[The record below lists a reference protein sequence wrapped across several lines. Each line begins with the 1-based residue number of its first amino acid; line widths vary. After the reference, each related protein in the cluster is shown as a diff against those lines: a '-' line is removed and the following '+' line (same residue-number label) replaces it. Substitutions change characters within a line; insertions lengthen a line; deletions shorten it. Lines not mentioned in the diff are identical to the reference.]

1 MIDFQHI
8 KILLTGSAAT
18 GKTSFRRLLF
28 QSKYSS
34 EYKSTEVMEAQ
45 QATSIVNYSMLK
57 QETNKKEVIWLK
69 LDPENQIAY
78 LKTLLKSR
86 VFHQANTESDP
97 EILQECVS
105 TSNST
110 DQPMLHVPDSADN
123 PRIPQNSDD
132 NDKIDDDNDKNDEH
146 DEHDEGRGDDHNNGN
161 GHGHNDGNG
170 NGHGHGD
177 DENADVGNSGSV
189 GGGGGVAFTD
199 VEKKI
204 LSSKPLPETMEIDE
218 NKAMRLITVIDS
230 GGQPEYI
237 NMLPAINNCPTI
249 NFVVL
254 DLTKDLDDLV
264 MVQYKSKHNESFTD
278 HVLHYSNFDMI
289 RLLVSLTTDS
299 LQQPTNE
306 QMPTMKS
313 FPKSYI
319 GFVGTHKDKLEENK
333 QKQIITKINNRLS
346 NLTKINDRL
355 SNLTKEKNFSVL
367 PAEEGILFAV
377 DNTTAG
383 DSEGED
389 PVVKILRQRIENELN
404 KPTSSVYQLKISWM
418 ILELEL
424 QELHKKDGK
433 KFVTY
438 EKYEELAKKA
448 SMVPEEVEE
457 SLQHFDFLGV
467 FLHFKKVPGLCDYVI
482 IDHQWLF
489 NNLAMIMHLSPDDIK
504 FQETESREQFKD
516 NGLLAKTELDIVNW
530 DGKLCPEY
538 FFNLLIHLKV
548 IAIVTLGGVE
558 FYYMPCVFP
567 STKQYIDKHRFLYS
581 EPLLVQFSSGFLPRG
596 FFCSLVVHLL
606 ENLPTGWDHQ
616 LHNTEHFSNVITFQ
630 LKDESFL
637 RLHDKTSYLE
647 IQIRHYEGE
656 LNVFYNSRVLRVL
669 SDYFKDVCSKLNFNH
684 NKLQY
689 GFLCHGGKSNDDH
702 IVIIKNPFEFPL
714 PSELKCCRKK
724 CEPPT
729 KIGKLH
735 KIWFKE
741 VSNITTYIAICR
753 CT

>member
-34 EYKSTEVMEAQ
+34 EYKSTEVLEAQ

-57 QETNKKEVIWLK
+57 QETNKKEVIWFK
-69 LDPENQIAY
+69 LDPENQIAH
-78 LKTLLKSR
+78 LKTLLKSG

-97 EILQECVS
+97 EVLQECVS
-105 TSNST
+105 TYDIT
-110 DQPMLHVPDSADN
+110 DQQTLYVPDSADN
-123 PRIPQNSDD
+123 PKILQNSDD
-132 NDKIDDDNDKNDEH
+132 NDKNDDDNDKSDEH
-146 DEHDEGRGDDHNNGN
+146 DDHDDGHGDDHNNGD
-161 GHGHNDGNG
+161 NDG

-177 DENADVGNSGSV
+177 DENADIGNSGSV
-189 GGGGGVAFTD
+189 SGGGGGVAFTD
-199 VEKKI
+199 VEKKVL
-204 LSSKPLPETMEIDE
+204 LSEPLPETMEIDK

-264 MVQYKSKHNESFTD
+264 MVQYKSKHNENFTD
-278 HVLHYSNFDMI
+278 YVLHYSNFDMI
-289 RLLVSLTTDS
+289 RLLMSLTTDS

-306 QMPTMKS
+306 QMPTIKS
-313 FPKSYI
+313 VSKSYI
-319 GFVGTHKDKLEENK
+319 GFVGTHKDKLEESK
-333 QKQIITKINNRLS
+333 QAEIIA
-346 NLTKINDRL
+346 KINDRL
-355 SNLTKEKNFSVL
+355 SNLTKGKFPVL
-367 PAEEGILFAV
+367 PAEKGILFAV

-383 DSEGED
+383 DSGSED
-389 PVVKILRQRIENELN
+389 RVVKMLRQRIENEIN
-404 KPTSSVYQLKISWM
+404 KSQSVYQLKISWI

-424 QELHKKDGK
+424 QELHKKNGT

-438 EKYEELAKKA
+438 EEYEKLAKKA

-467 FLHFKKVPGLCDYVI
+467 FLHFKQVPGLCGCVI

-489 NNLAMIMHLSPDDIK
+489 NNLAMIMHLSPDDIE
-504 FQETESREQFKD
+504 FQETEYKEQFTD
-516 NGLLAKTELDIVNW
+516 NGLLAKTALDSVNW
-530 DGKLCPEY
+530 DGELCLEY

-548 IAIVTLGGVE
+548 IATVTLGGVE

-616 LHNTEHFSNVITFQ
+616 LHNTEHFSNVTTFQ
-630 LKDESFL
+630 LPDKSFL

-656 LNVFYNSRVLRVL
+656 LNVSYNSQVLPVL
-669 SDYFKDVCSKLNFNH
+669 SEYFKNVCSNFNH

-689 GFLCHGGKSNDDH
+689 GFLCHNGKSNDDH
-702 IVIIKNPFEFPL
+702 IAIIKNPFEFPL

-724 CEPPT
+724 CEHPT
-729 KIGKLH
+729 KIGNLH

-741 VSNITTYIAICR
+741 VSNYIAICR
-753 CT
+753 RNYTYAYTYVQCNV